1 MRREERHHLK
11 ENPLA
16 ILLAEFRGWL
26 AESRRSVLV
35 GGGIVLVALVA
46 VGGYFSWT
54 QAQQQRAGELLAEA
68 MSTLEAAVVPPPAD
82 PVPITPE
89 PDTPVAPTTDDGTDT
104 ASDSDSDSDS
114 DEDEDATTGDDVETT
129 PDPEPTPA
137 PAADFVQPPGSYP
150 TVEAKLEAALPQLLA
165 VADAYPSTPQGVTA
179 RYQAAAVLVA
189 LERANDA
196 VAQYQQ
202 VIDVAGDALYGQMS
216 RMGLAEALLLTG
228 QPQEAIPLLES
239 QTGSLESIIPVDA
252 VLMRLGRAYLLA
264 GQPDDALATFNR
276 VVEEFPISM
285 YYADAQQE
293 VETLRLDSGGLS
305 SSD

>member
-26 AESRRSVLV
+26 AESRRSLLL
-35 GGGIVLVALVA
+35 GGGIVLAALVA
-46 VGGYFSWT
+46 AGGYFSWT
-54 QAQQQRAGELLAEA
+54 QVQQQRAGELLAEA

-82 PVPITPE
+82 PVAITPE

-104 ASDSDSDSDS
+104 ASDSD
-114 DEDEDATTGDDVETT
+114 EDDDVEAM
-129 PDPEPTPA
+129 PDPEPTLA
-137 PAADFVQPPGSYP
+137 SAADFVQPPGSYP

-165 VADAYPSTPQGVTA
+165 VADAYPSTQQGVTA

-285 YYADAQQE
+285 YYAEAQQE

>member
-26 AESRRSVLV
+26 AESRRSVLL
-35 GGGIVLVALVA
+35 GGGIVLAALVA
-46 VGGYFSWT
+46 AGGYFSWT
-54 QAQQQRAGELLAEA
+54 QVQQQRAGELLAEA

-82 PVPITPE
+82 PVAITPE

-104 ASDSDSDSDS
+104 ASDSD
-114 DEDEDATTGDDVETT
+114 EDDDVEAM
-129 PDPEPTPA
+129 PDPEPTLA
-137 PAADFVQPPGSYP
+137 SAADFVQPPGSYP

-165 VADAYPSTPQGVTA
+165 VADAYPSTQQGVTA

-285 YYADAQQE
+285 YYAEAQQE